1 MVTNPAE
8 PEKTQPNDTKG
19 SVTRGPQLDALTI
32 VSIVDDDV
40 VVGEAT
46 KDLLRSHGYSAAAFV
61 SAEDFLSSG
70 RIGETS
76 CLITDVRMPGMSG
89 FELQQQLIADGYDIP
104 IIFMT
109 ALPEESV
116 QEEALVA
123 GAYGFLKKPY
133 QEQYLISC
141 VEAALRLFDKSH

>member
-1 MVTNPAE
+1 MVPNPE
-8 PEKTQPNDTKG
+8 PEKTQADDAKG
-19 SVTRGPQLDALTI
+19 SAARGPQLDALTI
-32 VSIVDDDV
+32 ISIVDDDV

-46 KDLLRSHGYSAAAFV
+46 KALLRSHGYSAAAFV
-61 SAEDFLSSG
+61 SAEDFLGSG

-76 CLITDVRMPGMSG
+76 CLVTDVRMPGMSG
-89 FELQQQLIADGYDIP
+89 FELQRRLIADGYDIP

-116 QEEALVA
+116 EEEALAA

-133 QEQYLISC
+133 HEQYLISC
-141 VEAALRLFDKSH
+141 VEAALRLFDQTH